1 MAAHGGSFLE
11 IGGKFGIYDVVREL
25 GRGGMGAVYLVRN
38 PDTGDELAAKVMYPE
53 SPATRDTSVRRFIR
67 EAEFAMKVEHP
78 NLIRVY
84 DVGRDPD
91 TNLAYMLMDYMPG
104 GRGFAGGWHCGG
116 VGLGRWNIK
125 AGWRSQ
131 ATGRRPHRTGC

>member
-116 VGLGRWNIK
+116 VGLGRWDIR
-125 AGWRSQ
+125 AGW
-131 ATGRRPHRTGC
+131 